1 MEFHKNWRAYVIS
14 SIVWGKEKREK
25 RKLGRQRQNF
35 SGKTERRTK
44 GALFKT
50 KTKWFRRALRMSK
63 RARVGKKKKREE
75 KKNWCPRA
83 WPYEYG
89 RLSKMATSP
98 AGLDA
103 SRIHVV
109 RRIVES
115 SRVGG
120 GFTAAQS
127 TGVCYP
133 SPRGVPTPGWNTSLS
148 PIRRFFSFLPL
159 SLIPLSS

>member
-1 MEFHKNWRAYVIS
+1 MQGS
-14 SIVWGKEKREK
+14 D
-25 RKLGRQRQNF
+25 
-35 SGKTERRTK
+35 
-44 GALFKT
+44 
-50 KTKWFRRALRMSK
+50 
-63 RARVGKKKKREE
+63 KKK

-133 SPRGVPTPGWNTSLS
+133 LAPWRSNSRLEHLVITDSSFLLAPSLNFNPANFLTIFKPFVLYNYYYYLLSLFLSFSFSLS
-148 PIRRFFSFLPL
+148 RARASQLSIIIPIQD
-159 SLIPLSS
+159 

>member
-1 MEFHKNWRAYVIS
+1 MNTGGFPKW
-14 SIVWGKEKREK
+14 
-25 RKLGRQRQNF
+25 QRD
-35 SGKTERRTK
+35 
-44 GALFKT
+44 
-50 KTKWFRRALRMSK
+50 
-63 RARVGKKKKREE
+63 
-75 KKNWCPRA
+75 
-83 WPYEYG
+83 
-89 RLSKMATSP
+89 P

-133 SPRGVPTPGWNTSLS
+133 LAPW
-148 PIRRFFSFLPL
+148 RFNSRLEHLVITDSSFLLLP
-159 SLIPLSS
+159 SLNFNPANFLTIFKSFVLYNY

>member
-1 MEFHKNWRAYVIS
+1 MLYRVLFE
-14 SIVWGKEKREK
+14 EK
-25 RKLGRQRQNF
+25 RKGKKENSVDRDKISVGKRSEGQKAHCLKRKRSD
-35 SGKTERRTK
+35 SGEPCVWASVQ
-44 GALFKT
+44 G
-50 KTKWFRRALRMSK
+50 SD
-63 RARVGKKKKREE
+63 KKKKREE